1 MSEDLTKEEE
11 QMIRDAEE
19 ELPKHLS
26 SKNICTLKNPNTGT
40 IIMMTS
46 VDVREKSAP
55 EAAQIFAGAKNNLI
69 TAMESQYFDLESV
82 TEEMANAMC
91 PAAYC
96 KVGELPEE
104 IEGAA
109 RESLLMYGDE
119 HTYICIRMFEFYPDE
134 GAYAPVPFG
143 VKNKAFCDI
152 ADS

>member
-11 QMIRDAEE
+11 QMIKDAEA
-19 ELPKHLS
+19 ELPKHLT
-26 SKNICTLKNPNTGT
+26 SKNVCTLKNPNTGT

-46 VDVREKSAP
+46 IDMREKSA
-55 EAAQIFAGAKNNLI
+55 EEKQVIYAGAKNNLI
-69 TAMESQYFDLESV
+69 TAMEAQYFDLESV

-96 KVGELPEE
+96 KVAELPEE
-104 IEGAA
+104 IEAAA
-109 RESLLMYGDE
+109 RESLMMYGED
-119 HTYICIRMFEFYPDE
+119 HTHICVRMFEFYPDE

-152 ADS
+152 SDS